1 MRASKK
7 AYDIIQEFEGC
18 RLDAYQDS
26 VGVWTIG
33 YGHTKTAKKGMRID
47 RREANRLLLE
57 DVARHAKGVASLLKV
72 DVNQNQFDALVSFA
86 FNLGV
91 GALSKSTLLRKL
103 NNGDAVGAAAEFS
116 RWVYAGGKKLNGLV
130 RRRDAERKLFES

>member
-57 DVARHAKGVASLLKV
+57 DVAHHAKGVDSLLKV

-91 GALSKSTLLRKL
+91 GALGKSTLLRKL
-103 NNGDAVGAAAEFS
+103 NNGDTAGAAAEFD

>member
-57 DVARHAKGVASLLKV
+57 EVARHANGVAALLKT

-103 NNGDAVGAAAEFS
+103 NSGDTAGAAAEFD